1 MAERRHQSRWA
12 MRMLFGVLCLLL
24 IFLHLLPLQLLPRG
38 WAGPDVMLAL
48 TFAWVLRRPDF
59 VPPLLIA
66 GLFLLTDL
74 LFQRPPGLWAALV
87 LLGSQTLRAREPGLR
102 DLTFAVEWV
111 SVATTLVAMTLGYRI
126 ILAILMVDQAPLGLS
141 LMQLVLTL
149 MVYPVVALISHTAF
163 GVRKIAPGDIDAFE
177 SRA

>member
-149 MVYPVVALISHTAF
+149 MVYPLVALISHTAF

>member
-1 MAERRHQSRWA
+1 
-12 MRMLFGVLCLLL
+12 VLCLLL